1 MTAPSPNS
9 INDDKKEMRY
19 SWNYMALWMMTVAVM
34 LGCSSESYPGIDYE
48 PEIPDALRNDESGR
62 STGKGL
68 PVSLSVSGPSFQIT
82 NVSRGQG
89 PLDDVANVA
98 RFKDARFYVF
108 AFRDN
113 PDDQGPFAYNPSFK
127 QHSKDDNPDCLID
140 DSDNEWLGMPA
151 RIDIESGA
159 IHMLRKNLRVDS
171 ILYYGTRHQDIGY
184 DFFVYHIDDVNI
196 DATNAHR
203 DETGIYYDLEL
214 DGTQDIMT
222 GRSIRFTDEVLR
234 NNYPGYSDL
243 PLETRNHIMNIGNYS
258 AYSANFDINP
268 IIYMCHLLTKLEF
281 YAYPADKSAMD
292 IEFSN
297 IEITARCQGRL
308 YVVRKDMDG
317 LSFVL
322 DENAEPK
329 QIPLMERSDEKQD
342 PTGNYQPL
350 TPERYKIDWENGM
363 DTDNWL
369 NNKEKRVHIGGDIM
383 LPTADSFFMK
393 VVYKQKVHADPDRY
407 REVEAN
413 FVLKAP
419 ELEESLN
426 PVTGLF
432 SFLPSKSYTI
442 NIGVYGGRTPEVV
455 VSLSGWEDGGEL
467 VFPSDPSEKEYD

>member
-68 PVSLSVSGPSFQIT
+68 SVSLSVSGPSFQIT

-184 DFFVYHIDDVNI
+184 NFYVYHIDDVNI

-258 AYSANFDINP
+258 AYSANYDVNP
-268 IIYMCHLLTKLEF
+268 IIYMRHLLTQLKF
-281 YAYPADKSAMD
+281 YAYPGDKSCKD
-292 IEFSN
+292 IEFKDIQ
-297 IEITARCQGRL
+297 IEARYKGRL
-308 YVVRKDMDG
+308 YVVKVDVSKLDF
-317 LSFVL
+317 SF
-322 DENAEPK
+322 DESK
-329 QIPLMERSDEKQD
+329 MFIPLMEPSINEDGTKG
-342 PTGNYQPL
+342 TYQPL
-350 TPERYKIDWENGM
+350 TPEKYKIDWSEDM
-363 DTDNWL
+363 DKTDWTKNPG
-369 NNKEKRVHIGGDIM
+369 VHLGGDMI
-383 LPTADSFFMK
+383 LPPETTFHLK
-393 VVYKQKVHADPDRY
+393 VAYQQKNNADPISY
-407 REVEAN
+407 RSVEADY
-413 FVLKAP
+413 LLMAP
-419 ELEESLN
+419 ELEESRDE
-426 PVTGLF
+426 VTGEF
-432 SFLPSKSYTI
+432 CFLPGKSYVVKLGI
-442 NIGVYGGRTPEVV
+442 FGGRTPEVQV
-455 VSLSGWEDGGEL
+455 NLDGWQDGGDIEIGG
-467 VFPSDPSEKEYD
+467 DPFE

>member
-113 PDDQGPFAYNPSFK
+113 PDDQGPYDYNPSYK

-151 RIDIESGA
+151 RIGIESGA

-196 DATNAHR
+196 DDTNAHR

-222 GRSIRFTDEVLR
+222 GHSIRFTDEVLR

-268 IIYMCHLLTKLEF
+268 IIHMNHLLTKLEF
-281 YAYPADKSAMD
+281 YAYPADKSAKD
-292 IEFSN
+292 IEFTN
-297 IEITARCQGRL
+297 VEITAHCQGRL
-308 YVVRKDMDG
+308 YVVRKDLSG
-317 LSFVL
+317 LKF
-322 DENAEPK
+322 ETNGNAEPK
-329 QIPLMERSDEKQD
+329 AISLKERGKDGTFQD
-342 PTGNYQPL
+342 L
-350 TPERYKIDWENGM
+350 TPDKYKVDWKDGM
-363 DTDNWL
+363 DVENWI
-369 NNKEKRVHIGGDIM
+369 NNKEARAHIGNDMM
-383 LPTADSFFMK
+383 LPSAETFRMK
-393 VVYKQKVHADPDRY
+393 VTYRQKLKQDVY
-407 REVEAN
+407 REVSAEYL
-413 FVLKAP
+413 LKAP
-419 ELEESLN
+419 ELEES
-426 PVTGLF
+426 VDIITGRY
-432 SFLPSKSYTI
+432 SFLPSKSYAV
-442 NIGVYGGRTPEVV
+442 NMGVYGGRAPVVLVGLSDWEV
-455 VSLSGWEDGGEL
+455 DGDII
-467 VFPSDPSEKEYD
+467 FPSDPFEE